1 MNNIV
6 TFVFKYEFMET
17 LSVIVPCY
25 NEEAVITE
33 SYKRLNKVLEGI
45 IGFQSEIIFINDG
58 STDNTAKILSDI
70 AVNDSKV
77 KVLHFSRNF
86 GHQPAVTAG
95 IHHSVSD
102 LAVIIDADLQ
112 DPPEIIPQLIK
123 TLQFENA
130 NVVYCVREK
139 RNGEGFM
146 KKLTARV
153 FYRSM
158 NYLSEVSIPLDT
170 GDFRLIDRLVM
181 NEFNKFREKGKYIR
195 GIISW
200 IGFKQVPYKYQREAR
215 FAGETK
221 YPIRKMIHFAATAML
236 YFSKKPLKLATG
248 MGFITVLI
256 GIIYALWALIGK
268 IVGFSHALSGWSS
281 IIILIVFFGGVQLL
295 TVGVLGQ
302 YIGILFDEIK
312 DRPEYIIE
320 KKENF

>member
-1 MNNIV
+1 
-6 TFVFKYEFMET
+6 MET

-25 NEEAVITE
+25 NEEAVIAE
-33 SYKRLNKVLEGI
+33 SYKRLKKVLDGLSNL
-45 IGFQSEIIFINDG
+45 QSEIIFINDG
-58 STDNTAKILSDI
+58 SVDKTPQILSGI
-70 AVNDSKV
+70 AAVDLQV

-95 IHHSVSD
+95 IHSCTTD
-102 LAVIIDADLQ
+102 FAVIIDADLQ
-112 DPPEIIPQLIK
+112 DPPEIIPHLIE
-123 TLQFENA
+123 TLKNQQS

-139 RNGEGFM
+139 RNGEGFL

-170 GDFRLIDRLVM
+170 GDFRLIDRLVID
-181 NEFNKFREKGKYIR
+181 EFKKFREKGKYIR

-200 IGFKQVPYKYQREAR
+200 IGFKQVPYTYQREAR

-221 YPIRKMIHFAATAML
+221 YPVRKMIHFATTAML

-248 MGFITVLI
+248 LGFITVLI
-256 GIIYALWALIGK
+256 GIAYALWALIGK
-268 IVGFSHALSGWSS
+268 IVGFSHALTGWSS

-320 KKENF
+320 RKENFK

>member
-1 MNNIV
+1 
-6 TFVFKYEFMET
+6 MET
-17 LSVIVPCY
+17 LSVIVPCF

-33 SYKRLNKVLEGI
+33 SYNRIKMVLDGI
-45 IGFQSEIIFINDG
+45 SSLQSEIIFINDG
-58 STDNTAKILSDI
+58 STDKTEEILSSI
-70 AVNDSKV
+70 AANNMNV

-95 IHHSVSD
+95 IHYCSSD

-112 DPPEIIPQLIK
+112 DPPEIIPQLIETQK
-123 TLQFENA
+123 REKA
-130 NVVYCVREK
+130 NVVFCVREK
-139 RNGEGFM
+139 RNGESFL
-146 KKLTARV
+146 KKLTARI

-158 NYLSEVSIPLDT
+158 NYLSEVNIPLDT
-170 GDFRLIDRLVM
+170 GDFRLIDRQVM
-181 NEFNKFREKGKYIR
+181 NEFKKFREKGKYIR

-200 IGFKQVPYKYQREAR
+200 IGFKQVPFKYQREAR

-221 YPIRKMIHFAATAML
+221 YPIGKMIHFATTAML

-248 MGFITVLI
+248 LGFITVLI
-256 GIIYALWALIGK
+256 GVVYAIWALIGK

-320 KKENF
+320 KEENF

>member
-1 MNNIV
+1 
-6 TFVFKYEFMET
+6 MET

-25 NEEAVITE
+25 NEEAVISE
-33 SYKRLNKVLEGI
+33 SYSRLKKVLDGI
-45 IGFQSEIIFINDG
+45 STLQSEIIFINDG
-58 STDNTAKILSDI
+58 SKDKTAEILSSI
-70 AVNDSKV
+70 AAKDLNV

-95 IHHSVSD
+95 IHYCSSD

-112 DPPEIIPQLIK
+112 DPPEIIPQLIQTQK
-123 TLQFENA
+123 QEQA
-130 NVVYCVREK
+130 NVVFCVREK
-139 RNGEGFM
+139 RNGESFL

-170 GDFRLIDRLVM
+170 GDFRLIDRQVM
-181 NEFNKFREKGKYIR
+181 NEFKKFREKGKYIR

-200 IGFKQVPYKYQREAR
+200 IGFKQVPFKYQREAR

-221 YPIRKMIHFAATAML
+221 YPIGKMIQFATTAML

-248 MGFITVLI
+248 LGFITVMI
-256 GIIYALWALIGK
+256 GVVYAIWALIGK
-268 IVGFSHALSGWSS
+268 IVGFSHALTGWSS

-320 KKENF
+320 KEENF

>member
-1 MNNIV
+1 
-6 TFVFKYEFMET
+6 MET

-33 SYKRLNKVLEGI
+33 SYNRLKKVLDGI
-45 IGFQSEIIFINDG
+45 TTLQSEIIFINDG
-58 STDNTAKILSDI
+58 SKDKTAEILSSI
-70 AVNDSKV
+70 AANDLNV
-77 KVLHFSRNF
+77 KILHFSRNF

-95 IHHSVSD
+95 IHYCTSD

-112 DPPEIIPQLIK
+112 DPPEIIPQLIETQK
-123 TLQFENA
+123 LEKA
-130 NVVYCVREK
+130 NVVFCVREK
-139 RNGEGFM
+139 RNGESFL
-146 KKLTARV
+146 KKLTARI

-170 GDFRLIDRLVM
+170 GDFRLIDRQVM
-181 NEFNKFREKGKYIR
+181 SEFKKFREKGKYIR

-200 IGFKQVPYKYQREAR
+200 IGFKQVPFKYQREAR

-221 YPIRKMIHFAATAML
+221 YPVGKMIHFATTAML

-248 MGFITVLI
+248 LGFITVII
-256 GIIYALWALIGK
+256 GIVYAIWALVGK

-312 DRPEYIIE
+312 DRPEYIVE
-320 KKENF
+320 KEENF